1 MKKFLLKIIVFSVIP
16 IFIILLLLFVMDKYH
31 QYLPSKMYYS
41 NEFNKAFNENDIALI
56 ALGNSKL
63 LASIDKEKLD
73 KQTGLKSAILG
84 YSSANISIS
93 KLILESYLNK
103 AEQKP
108 KLVLLEVSWFTFN
121 KKRTHFH
128 GISGDLF
135 IKDYRLWKNY
145 FDYYPEINSKIA
157 SSTYKNLIKFFKKE
171 KKYTYYNDEF
181 IKNSPFFKEYQ
192 FKIEDFEVV
201 FPNHIAGVNQLL
213 LKDFKSI
220 INMCKEYNIELI
232 LYSAPED
239 EQYSKMQKDNKEVKD
254 IFYEV
259 ATNNLN
265 VFYLDYTLGGS
276 FWDKK
281 YEMWLLNSH
290 HINENDLFT
299 EVLIHDI
306 KSIQKKLK
314 F

>member
-1 MKKFLLKIIVFSVIP
+1 MKKFLLKIILFSAIP
-16 IFIILLLLFVMDKYH
+16 IFIIIILLFMMDRLHKYT
-31 QYLPSKMYYS
+31 PSKMYYS
-41 NEFNKAFNENDIALI
+41 NEFNKAFNKKDVELI

-63 LASIDKEKLD
+63 LSSIDKEKLD
-73 KQTGLKSAILG
+73 QKTGLKSAILG

-103 AEQKP
+103 YLQKP

-157 SSTYKNLIKFFKKE
+157 SATYKNLINLIRTE
-171 KKYTYYNDEF
+171 KTYISYNDKF
-181 IKNSPFFKEYQ
+181 IEKTPFSKEYL
-192 FKIEDFEVV
+192 FNIKDFEVV
-201 FPNHIAGVNQLL
+201 FPNHIAGINQLL

-220 INMCKEYNIELI
+220 INMCKEHNIKLI

-239 EQYSKMQKDNKEVKD
+239 EQYSKMQQDIKDVKD
-254 IFYEV
+254 IFYKA
-259 ATNNLN
+259 ATDNLN
-265 VFYLDYTLGGS
+265 VFYLDYTLGGD

-299 EVLIHDI
+299 EVLLLDI
-306 KSIQKKLK
+306 KTFLDN
-314 F
+314 